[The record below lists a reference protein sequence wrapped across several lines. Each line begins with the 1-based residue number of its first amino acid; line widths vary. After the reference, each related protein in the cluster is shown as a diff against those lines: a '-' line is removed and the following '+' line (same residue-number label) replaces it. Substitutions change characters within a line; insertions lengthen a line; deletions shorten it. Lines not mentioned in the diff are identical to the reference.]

1 MMKSLFL
8 ALVFAGSLFSASLYT
23 LDNVHS
29 LNLYFSS
36 DANFLT
42 AEKKDEL
49 KSMITQKLEKAGF
62 VFGET
67 DADIFVVKVSALEI
81 EDSLALHLEIG
92 LGEEVVTKRKDDIET
107 FSYTYLASKFIEG
120 YDPYEDTREELNV
133 LVNEFIDAHK
143 DDNEE

>member
-8 ALVFAGSLFSASLYT
+8 ALMFATSLFSASLYT

-29 LNLYFSS
+29 LNLYFAS

-42 AEKKDEL
+42 NEKKDEL
-49 KSMITQKLEKAGF
+49 KSMLTKKLEKAGF

-81 EDSLALHLEIG
+81 EGSLALHLEVG
-92 LGEEVVTKRKDDIET
+92 LGEEVVTKRKGNIET

-120 YDPYEDTREELNV
+120 YDPYEDTHEALNI
-133 LVNEFIDAHK
+133 LVDEFIDAHK

>member
-8 ALVFAGSLFSASLYT
+8 ALLFATLLFSASLYT

-42 AEKKDEL
+42 KEKKAEL
-49 KSMITQKLEKAGF
+49 TNMITKKLEKAGF

-67 DADIFVVKVSALEI
+67 DADILVVKVSALEV
-81 EDSLALHLEIG
+81 EDSLALHLEVG
-92 LGEEVVTKRKDDIET
+92 LGEEVITKRKDDIET
-107 FSYTYLASKFIEG
+107 FSYTYLASRFIEG
-120 YDPYEDTREELNV
+120 YDPYEDTQETLNI
-133 LVNEFIDAHK
+133 LIDEFIAAHK

>member
-49 KSMITQKLEKAGF
+49 KSMVTQKLEKAGF

-81 EDSLALHLEIG
+81 EGSLALHLEIG
-92 LGEEVVTKRKDDIET
+92 AGRRGSHE
-107 FSYTYLASKFIEG
+107 A
-120 YDPYEDTREELNV
+120 
-133 LVNEFIDAHK
+133 
-143 DDNEE
+143 